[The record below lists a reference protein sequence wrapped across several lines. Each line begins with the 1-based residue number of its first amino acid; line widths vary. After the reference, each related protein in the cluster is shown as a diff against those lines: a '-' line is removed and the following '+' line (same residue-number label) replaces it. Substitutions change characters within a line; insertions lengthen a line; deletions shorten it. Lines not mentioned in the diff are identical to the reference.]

1 MKDKRHAYNQKLR
14 RLRIFLLGFVLFLLL
29 FPFVLQQTFFPFFR
43 FGMFA
48 EPVTRTIQK
57 EQFKLVGEDQQDS
70 LYTDIS
76 KFTGI
81 KKSRMDYLLRNY
93 YYRDEVDFFLKESAE
108 LLPEEIPFETLILL
122 RILDDDTT
130 VVDSYGLWK

>member
-14 RLRIFLLGFVLFLLL
+14 RLRIFLLGFVLFLL
-29 FPFVLQQTFFPFFR
+29 FVPFVLQQTFFPFFR